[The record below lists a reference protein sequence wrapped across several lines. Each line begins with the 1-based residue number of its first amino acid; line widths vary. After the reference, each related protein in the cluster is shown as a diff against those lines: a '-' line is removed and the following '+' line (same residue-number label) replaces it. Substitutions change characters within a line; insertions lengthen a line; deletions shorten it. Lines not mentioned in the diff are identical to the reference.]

1 MPTRPRNQSV
11 FHQWDPELSD
21 SDVHFIGMIFIHWA
35 SLEHEV
41 FMQTLKT
48 FVTGGEE
55 VHPLPKEMNNIQFT
69 GVLDLWK
76 ERVADKAP
84 ARRTK
89 VLQRQYDQILQLKE
103 TRDALAHGMWH
114 WSAEDLGRIST
125 VRVKKRAVI
134 TSHFSAQ
141 ALADIA
147 SKLGAINFKIRFP
160 GGITDLARAYME
172 QGGSISRRAMAIFTG
187 AAVDGGGYPTAAP
200 KNKRARSSRTDG

>member
-1 MPTRPRNQSV
+1 
-11 FHQWDPELSD
+11 
-21 SDVHFIGMIFIHWA
+21 MIFIHWA

-55 VHPLPKEMNNIQFT
+55 IHSLPKEMNNIQFT
-69 GVLDLWK
+69 AVLDLWK

-84 ARRTK
+84 KRKTK
-89 VLQRQYDQILQLKE
+89 ALQRQYDAILALKDA
-103 TRDALAHGMWH
+103 RDALAHGMWH

-125 VRVKKRAVI
+125 VRVKKREVI

-147 SKLGAINFKIRFP
+147 SQLGAINFKIRFP
-160 GGITDLARAYME
+160 GGIRDLAMAYME
-172 QGGSISRRAMAIFTG
+172 QGGHISRKAMAMFTA
-187 AAVDGGGYPTAAP
+187 AAVGLDGYPTAAP
-200 KNKRARSSRTDG
+200 KTKRRRSARTDG